1 MSERFLVETANGM
14 LNIQGVDL
22 IRRDSTIEWV
32 SHSEDRDEYI
42 GKKVYHLVASKAGQQ
57 IHRWTFKSEQERE
70 SALITL
76 RKEFDPLRI
85 QFS

>member
-14 LNIQGVDL
+14 LNIHGVDV
-22 IRRDSTIEWV
+22 IRRESTIEWV

-42 GKKVYHLVASKAGQQ
+42 GKKVYHLVATKQSQE
-57 IHRWTFKSEQERE
+57 IHRWTFKSKQERE
-70 SALITL
+70 SALLTL